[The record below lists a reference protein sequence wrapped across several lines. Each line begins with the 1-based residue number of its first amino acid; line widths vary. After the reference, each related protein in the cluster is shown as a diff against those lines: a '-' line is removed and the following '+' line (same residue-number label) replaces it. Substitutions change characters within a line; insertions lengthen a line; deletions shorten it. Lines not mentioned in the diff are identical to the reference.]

1 MNFLGFGTVSAQSV
15 FPKTKS
21 VLSVEN
27 SSHFQ
32 RSRAMTRQKKTNQ
45 KTVFHHGQIE
55 FHLYIC
61 SLQYSA
67 LVWFQILFT
76 LFYFLSP
83 PFASQRM
90 IKNCG
95 QLNHGKER
103 GCFGGVIQ
111 SILPYFYPQV
121 CFCTRFVEGFVI
133 SERYVAFRQNDKL
146 ESIFKL
152 DWHDRLENNEH
163 LTRRPKILD
172 WHKKETPCGAQ
183 KTSIAQQQF
192 FIVMFI

>member
-1 MNFLGFGTVSAQSV
+1 MVR
-15 FPKTKS
+15 
-21 VLSVEN
+21 LS
-27 SSHFQ
+27 F
-32 RSRAMTRQKKTNQ
+32 TCT
-45 KTVFHHGQIE
+45 
-55 FHLYIC
+55 
-61 SLQYSA
+61 SA
-67 LVWFQILFT
+67 LFSTGVVSDSIYFILFS
-76 LFYFLSP
+76 LS

-111 SILPYFYPQV
+111 SILSYFYPQV
-121 CFCTRFVEGFVI
+121 CFCTRFMEGFVI
-133 SERYVAFRQNDKL
+133 SQQYIAFRLNDKL

-172 WHKKETPCGAQ
+172 WHKKETPCGA
-183 KTSIAQQQF
+183 
-192 FIVMFI
+192 